1 MTYVAVGGGSGI
13 CVEERAVE
21 GYKFMVGA
29 LLEVSW
35 KVKI

>member
-21 GYKFMVGA
+21 GYRFAFVFVV
-29 LLEVSW
+29 L
-35 KVKI
+35 